1 MISNLDELEFKQG
14 EQQGG
19 ENLSTPRDGELI
31 SENKRA
37 DAPVKELEAEAAER
51 KWTFQEA
58 IAQEELKIQEARLTQ
73 MRLEVAAME
82 MSNRERAAEIRE
94 RAIACKA
101 RERDIANAEE
111 YTDDAEQ
118 GSKMRSPDTS
128 KKDKL
133 EKAAVEHHD
142 NYEGG
147 YSDYD
152 DARSERSTTKEKK
165 GGNVVIKKIMAELS
179 DNILTS
185 NEVGKGLEYV
195 RLIQRLAKFGGDVNP
210 LYFISAGRLQMYE
223 EYYNEFIRPYEKE
236 QVLCIDRYEDMPD
249 VAETFAKHFV
259 RSIVHQ
265 RKLTEEDFLKH
276 AYMEATSEF
285 DSAKIEDYLGV
296 VQADIIMLPEF
307 SESSKVVQI
316 MEGLQPT
323 PFRRMILMRYPHI
336 VSMTE
341 VKGAIAIIRSASQ
354 KEQQTIDARKAGW
367 GNYGKVTSMP
377 TKTTDMRKQKN
388 GKMAASIFRARDTKC
403 SNCGDSEHHISDCT
417 SKCTKCPPPHC
428 GKVPSQ
434 CPRYL
439 AWVKGRGARKNDD
452 LKASHTET
460 YDGRRSRRKDSRT
473 AAVRKYYSYHDEPIA
488 ENYDNYSNT
497 DREKPRPTMMT
508 APMGEEISTLG
519 DTENV
524 THVKSRPKKKVTFQ
538 QDDTF
543 LVDFGANG
551 NFINSETAF
560 DTDSITSITDTQV
573 FMPDES
579 GANSEATGT
588 FCGEKAH
595 LLPNFDKSL
604 LCSEFFT
611 NQHCAVLAIEDS
623 LYVLKLDSSVLNAL
637 SGLIANSELTGD
649 MLLNIQ
655 RCNGLYATSE
665 KAIRKAFKKAKS
677 DKASPRHDLS
687 ANASYFTA
695 KLSDVEEIVK
705 FWHVNLGHASK
716 ENMMTIVE
724 NNLIDGLGDEVTVA
738 QISKYF
744 PECADCIHG
753 NMAQKRHPKQANRVY
768 EIGKTLAID
777 VFEAGSE
784 LLRDTDLDSNGKAN
798 GKKSKILTHSGEAYA
813 VICYDRGCG
822 RSWIFLTATLSKM
835 LEFIQRMDRIY
846 TLALYEL
853 EELQIDAAFYTE
865 DIRKYC
871 EERRPAPIK
880 PMVTAPH
887 EHAQNGAGEAIV
899 KIFRQGLMKQLHAAG
914 LDNSW
919 WGDCA
924 HWFND
929 CRIRGPC
936 LHDPEKSIA
945 EAWDGSRI
953 DIHDTPMMPFGSRVK
968 AHIPLK
974 LQDMGTT
981 RCSDAIYIGRAVD
994 HKGSI
999 MLRHLDTMK
1008 VIVRYSFKVLGQ
1020 RQIEGASQVPIVEI
1034 ETSDDDTQPEL
1045 HYNHLTG
1052 TVSTRKVADILQ
1064 QDGSKYRRVTKT
1076 QLNKNQQHY
1085 FEKMGHHFVDG
1096 STGIAY
1102 KIVGIDLQE
1111 SHKGKKSKF
1120 SKTPLYKHYDT
1131 GLHDFPPRDDGDYE
1145 WISCAELLRDP
1156 ETEWDAQ
1163 RNAYEAHSA
1172 TVCHDYLAAAIE
1184 NDLTG
1189 ELQCYN
1195 GLLRRLYA
1203 SRAAVSDILPP
1214 KKFAD
1219 LATHPEGPGYLK
1231 SFHEEVQSFKD
1242 NGMCLPPDIDIKD
1255 IPPELIMQL
1264 MPLWHKKYE
1273 GLDFLKFKCRIVG
1286 LGQHWKNIYGEATTS
1301 GMAHMDT
1308 IKTFLAVAAATGR
1321 ILSKVDQKT
1330 AYLQAKLGP
1339 NDKTY
1344 YLRSPPGVPESIM
1357 PKIMQP
1363 SAYVYG
1369 HPKAG
1374 RQHEKK
1380 YSAFLL
1386 SQGWIRSSYDRYS
1399 YSLSN
1404 DIGKAC
1410 LLTIVDDSPIQS
1422 TSIAMRD
1429 FVHASIGSAFKITID
1444 NDVKHVAGLDVQQN
1458 DNNTYTLRQDGH
1470 CVDFFDTWV
1479 PNWRDIPLED
1489 LPDTPMSS
1497 VSRTN
1502 PLSVA
1507 QQARANM
1514 KCDLKQIT
1522 DVQSQLGSLNWLTHT
1537 WPDILFSYKDKSSC
1551 ATKATMH
1558 DIQELQR
1565 IIRFMVKMYRTNDY
1579 GLTIGGTAGVQLFGT
1594 VDTSFASH
1602 KDLKSHT
1609 GGTVHM
1615 GPQYG
1620 SFLSFSA
1627 KQSLAVDSS
1636 ASAEGVGSH
1645 MHNKIFLPLRYYLG
1659 DLFCPQT
1666 TPSRLCMDNVPY
1678 MQSALGEKGHS
1689 KHNRHV
1695 LIRMKITND
1704 ALENGEI
1711 TLEHLNTVDMVA
1723 DILTKPLGPTDFHR
1737 LRRVLLGMDPVQAP
1751 KEYIRDPKLFCH

>member
-1 MISNLDELEFKQG
+1 
-14 EQQGG
+14 
-19 ENLSTPRDGELI
+19 
-31 SENKRA
+31 
-37 DAPVKELEAEAAER
+37 
-51 KWTFQEA
+51 
-58 IAQEELKIQEARLTQ
+58 
-73 MRLEVAAME
+73 
-82 MSNRERAAEIRE
+82 
-94 RAIACKA
+94 
-101 RERDIANAEE
+101 
-111 YTDDAEQ
+111 
-118 GSKMRSPDTS
+118 
-128 KKDKL
+128 
-133 EKAAVEHHD
+133 
-142 NYEGG
+142 
-147 YSDYD
+147 
-152 DARSERSTTKEKK
+152 
-165 GGNVVIKKIMAELS
+165 
-179 DNILTS
+179 
-185 NEVGKGLEYV
+185 
-195 RLIQRLAKFGGDVNP
+195 
-210 LYFISAGRLQMYE
+210 
-223 EYYNEFIRPYEKE
+223 
-236 QVLCIDRYEDMPD
+236 
-249 VAETFAKHFV
+249 
-259 RSIVHQ
+259 
-265 RKLTEEDFLKH
+265 
-276 AYMEATSEF
+276 
-285 DSAKIEDYLGV
+285 
-296 VQADIIMLPEF
+296 
-307 SESSKVVQI
+307 
-316 MEGLQPT
+316 
-323 PFRRMILMRYPHI
+323 
-336 VSMTE
+336 
-341 VKGAIAIIRSASQ
+341 
-354 KEQQTIDARKAGW
+354 
-367 GNYGKVTSMP
+367 
-377 TKTTDMRKQKN
+377 
-388 GKMAASIFRARDTKC
+388 
-403 SNCGDSEHHISDCT
+403 
-417 SKCTKCPPPHC
+417 
-428 GKVPSQ
+428 
-434 CPRYL
+434 
-439 AWVKGRGARKNDD
+439 
-452 LKASHTET
+452 
-460 YDGRRSRRKDSRT
+460 
-473 AAVRKYYSYHDEPIA
+473 
-488 ENYDNYSNT
+488 
-497 DREKPRPTMMT
+497 
-508 APMGEEISTLG
+508 
-519 DTENV
+519 
-524 THVKSRPKKKVTFQ
+524 
-538 QDDTF
+538 
-543 LVDFGANG
+543 
-551 NFINSETAF
+551 
-560 DTDSITSITDTQV
+560 
-573 FMPDES
+573 
-579 GANSEATGT
+579 
-588 FCGEKAH
+588 
-595 LLPNFDKSL
+595 
-604 LCSEFFT
+604 
-611 NQHCAVLAIEDS
+611 
-623 LYVLKLDSSVLNAL
+623 
-637 SGLIANSELTGD
+637 
-649 MLLNIQ
+649 
-655 RCNGLYATSE
+655 
-665 KAIRKAFKKAKS
+665 
-677 DKASPRHDLS
+677 
-687 ANASYFTA
+687 
-695 KLSDVEEIVK
+695 
-705 FWHVNLGHASK
+705 
-716 ENMMTIVE
+716 
-724 NNLIDGLGDEVTVA
+724 
-738 QISKYF
+738 
-744 PECADCIHG
+744 
-753 NMAQKRHPKQANRVY
+753 
-768 EIGKTLAID
+768 
-777 VFEAGSE
+777 
-784 LLRDTDLDSNGKAN
+784 
-798 GKKSKILTHSGEAYA
+798 
-813 VICYDRGCG
+813 
-822 RSWIFLTATLSKM
+822 
-835 LEFIQRMDRIY
+835 
-846 TLALYEL
+846 
-853 EELQIDAAFYTE
+853 
-865 DIRKYC
+865 
-871 EERRPAPIK
+871 
-880 PMVTAPH
+880 MVTAPH

-981 RCSDAIYIGRAVD
+981 RCRDAIYIGRAVD